1 VLWGNTA
8 MLRVFE
14 KMGFDMQKRRDEGVV
29 ELTMM
34 FK

>member
-1 VLWGNTA
+1 
-8 MLRVFE
+8 MLHVFE
-14 KMGFDMQKRRDEGVV
+14 KMGFDMEKRRDEGVV